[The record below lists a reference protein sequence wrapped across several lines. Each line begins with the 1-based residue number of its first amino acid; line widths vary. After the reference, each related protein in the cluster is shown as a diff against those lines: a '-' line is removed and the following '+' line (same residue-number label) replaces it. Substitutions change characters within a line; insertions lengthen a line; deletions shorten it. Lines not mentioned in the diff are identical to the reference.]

1 MNMSGLIMTPRNFT
15 FESSPARQRGVV
27 LVMALIFLVLLTLLA
42 LSSSSSS
49 LLQEKM
55 VSAVRNMQLAEF
67 GAESAL
73 REAEARLWM
82 APETGDPMIRNCQGT
97 GAVTGALQAC
107 RAFDRYNPDPA
118 FEQFKRD
125 PNFKLG
131 SAIATG
137 NSFVYSG
144 KDLTDAGAMGNS
156 RLAEEP
162 RYIIEN
168 LGTVTP
174 GGTGQKYGGGGGG
187 PQAVTMFRITARS
200 VGGNKNASR
209 VVQSTFGAM
218 VNTAGGN

>member
-1 MNMSGLIMTPRNFT
+1 MTPRNFT
-15 FESSPARQRGVV
+15 FESSPAKQRGVV

-82 APETGDPMIRNCQGT
+82 ASETRDPLVRICQGPGHIVGSGGST
-97 GAVTGALQAC
+97 VLQAC
-107 RAFDRYNPDPA
+107 RAFDRYSPDAA
-118 FEQFKRD
+118 FEAFKRD
-125 PNFKLG
+125 PSLDLS
-131 SAIATG
+131 SALATG
-137 NSFVYSG
+137 NSFAYSG
-144 KDLTDAGAMGNS
+144 EDLTDASMGNS
-156 RLAEEP
+156 RLAEQP

-174 GGTGQKYGGGGGG
+174 GGTGQKYGGGAGG
-187 PQAVTMFRITARS
+187 PQSVTMFRITARS
-200 VGGNKNASR
+200 VGGNKNANR
-209 VVQSTFGAM
+209 VVQSTFSAM